1 VLVRRLDPAP
11 LKGRATAAGIVV
23 ALALAAPLVAQPIPP
38 PPGEGGSAALAAQA
52 SDTPRP
58 SFAEWLA
65 GVRAEALTRGIREET
80 VDAALADVSEPLPII
95 LERDRAQAETVFSL
109 EKYLSQR
116 LTAKLIQRGR
126 DALAQHRELLDQV
139 AARYGVPPSIIVA
152 IWGVESNYGR
162 FSGVRPAVS
171 ALATLAWD
179 PRRATFFRGELFN
192 ALEIL
197 NRGDI
202 DLSRLRGSWAGAM
215 GQVQFMPSSYLKFAE
230 DFDGDGRRDIWS
242 TPSDVFASIANYLQG
257 HEWTADQTWGR
268 EVRLTP
274 DAARRIARDVAP
286 RDGTCRATRNMTVA
300 LPLERWQALGVRLAG
315 GAALPKSDLQAS
327 LVSGSTRHFLVYPNY
342 DALLDYNCA
351 HSYAISVA
359 LLGDAIASKAPLKTA
374 KTSKSRKPPAGKR
387 PGRLR

>member
-1 VLVRRLDPAP
+1 
-11 LKGRATAAGIVV
+11 
-23 ALALAAPLVAQPIPP
+23 
-38 PPGEGGSAALAAQA
+38 
-52 SDTPRP
+52 
-58 SFAEWLA
+58 
-65 GVRAEALTRGIREET
+65 
-80 VDAALADVSEPLPII
+80 
-95 LERDRAQAETVFSL
+95 
-109 EKYLSQR
+109 
-116 LTAKLIQRGR
+116 
-126 DALAQHRELLDQV
+126 
-139 AARYGVPPSIIVA
+139 VPPRIIVA

-202 DLSRLRGSWAGAM
+202 DLSQLRGSWAGAM

-242 TPSDVFASIANYLQG
+242 TESDVFASIANYLQG
-257 HEWTADQTWGR
+257 HGWAADQLWGR

-274 DAARRIARDVAP
+274 DADTRIRKDVAP
-286 RDGTCRATRNMTVA
+286 RSGTCQATRNMTVA
-300 LPLERWQALGVRLAG
+300 LPLERWHELGVRLDG

-327 LVSGSTRHFLVYPNY
+327 MVSGSTRHFLVYSNY

-359 LLGDAIASKAPLKTA
+359 LLGDAIASDTPLKATKVK
-374 KTSKSRKPPAGKR
+374 KTVKATPRTRA
-387 PGRLR
+387 LRR